1 MIMEGW
7 IKLHRQ
13 LLDSDLWKSEPFTR
27 GQAWVD
33 LLLLANHQES
43 FFYKR
48 GVKII
53 VKRGQLARSE
63 VELSDRWK
71 WSRTKVRKFL
81 NDLKKEQQI
90 EQQKT
95 NVTQVV
101 SIVNYELF
109 QKKEQQIEQ
118 QKDSKSTAEVQQ
130 KNTYKN
136 EKNEKNENIIKN
148 KPVFNFRKN
157 LIDFGCKENLVEDW
171 LKVRKT
177 KKATNSKTAFDL
189 FTSEVKK
196 SNKGLDDIL
205 KICIEKDWKGFK
217 SEWLVNTSQNGQH
230 KPITEMNQK
239 VIEKM
244 QQWD

>member
-1 MIMEGW
+1 MADNKKSFVLYADLLNVVE
-7 IKLHRQ
+7 KLPDQ
-13 LLDSDLWKSEPFTR
+13 IAGKLFKIILQYVNDKEVCTD
-27 GQAWVD
+27 D
-33 LLLLANHQES
+33 LLLEIAFEPIKLQLIRDFIKYEKTIETKSNSGSLGNLKRWHKDLFQEVFEEKLS
-43 FFYKR
+43 LKDAIEIAKGR
-48 GVKII
+48 SAINDVPKIP
-53 VKRGQLARSE
+53 VT
-63 VELSDRWK
+63 V
-71 WSRTKVRKFL
+71 TV
-81 NDLKKEQQI
+81 NDTVTVTDINKKE
-90 EQQKT
+90 
-95 NVTQVV
+95 
-101 SIVNYELF
+101 
-109 QKKEQQIEQ
+109 KKE
-118 QKDSKSTAEVQQ
+118 
-130 KNTYKN
+130 
-136 EKNEKNENIIKN
+136 
-148 KPVFNFRKN
+148 VFNFRKN